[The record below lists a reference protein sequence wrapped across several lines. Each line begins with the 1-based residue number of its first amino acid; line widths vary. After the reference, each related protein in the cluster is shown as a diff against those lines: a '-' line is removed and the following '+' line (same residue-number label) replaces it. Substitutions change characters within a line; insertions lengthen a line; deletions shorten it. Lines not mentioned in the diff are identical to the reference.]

1 MMRAETLRDDEDA
14 VSLARTQDARRA
26 ADMPGRLD
34 FGAVRVN
41 DHLMLA
47 TDMLRGGFKALG
59 YGRDL
64 STYPRD
70 DYARTKHV
78 VVNKTRA
85 GAGSTGQQS

>member
-1 MMRAETLRDDEDA
+1 MRAETFRDEEDA
-14 VSLARTQDARRA
+14 VSLVWTGDARPA
-26 ADMPGRLD
+26 ADAPGRLD

-47 TDMLRGGFKALG
+47 TDMPWGSFKASG

-64 STYPRD
+64 STYPCD
-70 DYARTKHV
+70 AYSRTRHV
-78 VVNKTRA
+78 MVNKTRA